1 MRKRRSTHAKYRCRI
16 IRTVKTSTHS
26 VRDAFMKKISAKFL
40 CLEFKKELLEIVDK
54 YENIVLHDDEAYSK
68 LTVVG
73 Q

>member
-1 MRKRRSTHAKYRCRI
+1 
-16 IRTVKTSTHS
+16 
-26 VRDAFMKKISAKFL
+26 MKKISAKFL